1 MGTRAM
7 TTEPRRLHQS
17 QVLNPTSGEE
27 EEEGEVMELEERGVY
42 GQWETQQQ
50 QGTTSFWGS
59 IYLKKT
65 RVH

>member
-17 QVLNPTSGEE
+17 QVLYPTSGEE

-50 QGTTSFWGS
+50 GTTSFWGS
-59 IYLKKT
+59 IYLKKKQK
-65 RVH
+65 